1 MSAPQRVDL
10 LIAGGPL
17 LAMDAGRSYWPS
29 GAVAVRGDTIV
40 DLGSDEAVRGRCAAT
55 RLIDAGDKAI
65 LPGFVSCHGHA
76 GMCLLRGLAEDY
88 PLDRWL
94 RATVWPLMRHAG
106 ADEVHAGARLAC
118 LEMQRSG
125 ITSFAD
131 MWRDLDATVAAVKES
146 GLRARLAFNM
156 RDFGDPAALE
166 REWEDGL
173 AALAKPAGT
182 EPIRFGLSPHSL
194 YACSDELLRRA
205 GDALARTGCHLQ
217 IHLAETKEEVAE
229 LHARTGARPVERLEQ
244 FGLLSPNV
252 VIAHGVWLDDDD
264 CRRLAQAG
272 ASIAHNISSNMKLA
286 SGVAPLTRF
295 RVAGLNIGLGTDSS
309 ASNNVLDPFRE
320 MRLATLMQRALAR
333 DPAAWPAYAALEAA
347 TRHGA
352 AALGFGGETGS
363 LERGKRAD
371 IVLIDLD
378 KPHLGPRVR
387 TDREALA
394 NLLVF
399 AATADDVDT
408 VIVDGHMIME
418 GRIPLTLDP
427 PHVIE
432 AARAAVRRLLA
443 RHERATTRG

>member
-1 MSAPQRVDL
+1 MSAPEHVDL

-17 LAMDAGRSYWPS
+17 LTMDAARSYWPS
-29 GAVAVRGDTIV
+29 GAVALRGNAIV
-40 DLGSDEAVRGRCAAT
+40 DIGADHAVRDRVAAT
-55 RLIDAGDKAI
+55 RLIEARCKAI

-94 RATVWPLMRHAG
+94 RTTVWPLMRHAG
-106 ADEVHAGARLAC
+106 PGEVRAGARLAC
-118 LEMQRSG
+118 LEMAQSG
-125 ITSFAD
+125 ITLFAD

-156 RDFGDPAALE
+156 RDFNDPTALD
-166 REWEDGL
+166 REWEEGL
-173 AALAKPAGT
+173 AALAKPVDSG
-182 EPIRFGLSPHSL
+182 PIRFGLSPHSL

-217 IHLAETKEEVAE
+217 IHLAETKDEVAE
-229 LHARTGARPVERLEQ
+229 LYARTGARPVERLEH
-244 FGLLSPNV
+244 FGLLSPDV
-252 VIAHGVWLDDDD
+252 VIAHGVWLDDDE
-264 CRRLAQAG
+264 CRRLARAG
-272 ASIAHNISSNMKLA
+272 ASIAHNVSSNMKLA
-286 SGVAPLTRF
+286 SGVAPLMRF
-295 RVAGLNIGLGTDSS
+295 TETGVNVGLGTDSS

-320 MRLATLMQRALAR
+320 MRLSTLMQRAVAR
-333 DPAAWPAYAALEAA
+333 DPAAWPAYMALEMA

-352 AALGFGGETGS
+352 AALGFREETGS
-363 LERGKRAD
+363 LERGKLAD

-378 KPHLGPRVR
+378 KPHLRPRVR

-408 VIVDGHMIME
+408 VIVDGRVILE
-418 GRIPLTLDP
+418 GRVPLTFDP
-427 PHVIE
+427 PQVIE

-443 RHERATTRG
+443 RHERATSQG

>member
-1 MSAPQRVDL
+1 MSAPQEVDL

-17 LAMDAGRSYWPS
+17 LAMDAARSYWPS
-29 GAVAVRGDTIV
+29 GAIAVRGDTIV
-40 DLGSDEAVRGRCAAT
+40 NIGPDDAVRRRTAAT
-55 RLIDAGDKAI
+55 RLLEARGKAI

-94 RATVWPLMRHAG
+94 RTTVWPLMRHAG

-118 LEMQRSG
+118 LEMALSG
-125 ITSFAD
+125 ITAFAD
-131 MWRDLDATVAAVKES
+131 MWRELDATVAAVKES

-156 RDFGDPAALE
+156 RDFSDPAALE

-173 AALAKPAGT
+173 AALAQPAGAG
-182 EPIRFGLSPHSL
+182 PIRFGLSPHSL

-217 IHLAETKEEVAE
+217 IHLAETREEVAE
-229 LHARTGARPVERLEQ
+229 LHARTGARPVERLEH

-252 VIAHGVWLDDDD
+252 VIAHGVWLDDDE

-272 ASIAHNISSNMKLA
+272 ASIAHNVSSNMKLA
-286 SGVAPLTRF
+286 SGVAPLARLTM
-295 RVAGLNIGLGTDSS
+295 AGLNVGLGTDSS

-320 MRLATLMQRALAR
+320 MRLATLMQRAVAR

-352 AALGFGGETGS
+352 AALGFGDETGS

-408 VIVDGHMIME
+408 VIVDGRVITQ
-418 GRIPLTLDP
+418 GRVPLTLDP
-427 PHVIE
+427 VQVIE
-432 AARAAVRRLLA
+432 AARAAVRRLVA
-443 RHERATTRG
+443 RHERATT

>member
-1 MSAPQRVDL
+1 
-10 LIAGGPL
+10 
-17 LAMDAGRSYWPS
+17 
-29 GAVAVRGDTIV
+29 
-40 DLGSDEAVRGRCAAT
+40 
-55 RLIDAGDKAI
+55 
-65 LPGFVSCHGHA
+65 
-76 GMCLLRGLAEDY
+76 
-88 PLDRWL
+88 
-94 RATVWPLMRHAG
+94 
-106 ADEVHAGARLAC
+106 
-118 LEMQRSG
+118 
-125 ITSFAD
+125 

-156 RDFGDPAALE
+156 RDFSDPAALE
-166 REWEDGL
+166 REWEEGL
-173 AALAKPAGT
+173 AALAKPTDSG
-182 EPIRFGLSPHSL
+182 PIRFGLSPHSL

-229 LHARTGARPVERLEQ
+229 LHARTGARPVERLEY

-252 VIAHGVWLDDDD
+252 VIAHGVWLDDDE
-264 CRRLAQAG
+264 CRRLARAG
-272 ASIAHNISSNMKLA
+272 ASIAHNVSSNMKLA

-295 RVAGLNIGLGTDSS
+295 TMAGLNVALGTDSS

-352 AALGFGGETGS
+352 AALGFGDETGS
-363 LERGKRAD
+363 LERRKRAD

-387 TDREALA
+387 TDRQALA

-408 VIVDGHMIME
+408 VIVDGHVIME
-418 GRIPLTLDP
+418 GRVLLTLDP
-427 PHVIE
+427 LQVIE

-443 RHERATTRG
+443 RHERATTGS